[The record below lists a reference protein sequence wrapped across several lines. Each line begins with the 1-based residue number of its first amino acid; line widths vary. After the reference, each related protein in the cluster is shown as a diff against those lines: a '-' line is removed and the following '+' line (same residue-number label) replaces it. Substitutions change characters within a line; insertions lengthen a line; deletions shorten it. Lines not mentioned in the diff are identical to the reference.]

1 MDSLKENDDMKM
13 TLLMSM
19 KKTIQK
25 LVDKF

>member
-19 KKTIQK
+19 KKSIQK